1 MIANPGYQ
9 GKWKPAL
16 IPNPDFFEDKEPFK
30 MTPVRFPFHSVLIC
44 EIKRSYIY

>member
-30 MTPVRFPFHSVLIC
+30 MTPVRSAFH
-44 EIKRSYIY
+44 